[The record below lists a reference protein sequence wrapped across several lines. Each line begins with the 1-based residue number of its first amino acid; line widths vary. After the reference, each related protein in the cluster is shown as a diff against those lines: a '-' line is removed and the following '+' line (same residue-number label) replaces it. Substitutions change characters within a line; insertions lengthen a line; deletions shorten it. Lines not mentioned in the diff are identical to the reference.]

1 MAGGSR
7 LGEGRQ
13 SAEGRLGELVE
24 ASRLG
29 PPLAG
34 STPAS
39 QLESLGLHQAQ
50 SSRHAALSPLAQS
63 IMMDS
68 SAQALRPRDPQ
79 MLREYDALVGAAVQ
93 ASVSAGTA
101 KKNALSMKRW
111 SAFAAL
117 WGTPPLREDDPA
129 LLLTNAFL
137 FASFLIWLAR
147 EVRGKGGR
155 ALAKP
160 STLMSD
166 LYGVKRY
173 HHLHGRRCDA
183 FLLVKAVLKSITNQY
198 AARYGPEALQPIR
211 SEQFSGSI
219 TRRLLEATT
228 QGIRLSLHDFQEL
241 VSGSWF
247 YHSVRGAIA
256 TSSRGGHRKGELVLI
271 SGERFNSS
279 HLSWASLFFV
289 ISGIIYRYP
298 SISQL
303 LAMMPGDLVGL
314 LPGPCKND
322 PWGIYFGAH
331 PIYYSF
337 NPADSSSSGML
348 LRDMALHCRPLSQHL
363 RSTPLFTTGPN
374 FEPMRHRHLDVVLG
388 ALLLSFMSTV
398 EARKYSWH
406 SFRIGLACALLAAGA
421 SDAVIMALCRWRS
434 VAALRI
440 YARLNSED
448 YARFIDDAEA
458 LNLSSIQSP
467 NLVAL
472 SPQVSADTVYPVPGS
487 LPTHI
492 YHLLDAATGPA
503 AAELSREQLQQL
515 AGRVPELDADNF
527 VAAFSALDIDRGGEV
542 PGEEEHV
549 EETEEESS

>member
-1 MAGGSR
+1 MGPF
-7 LGEGRQ
+7 Q
-13 SAEGRLGELVE
+13 SAETRLLELVE

-29 PPLAG
+29 PPLDGAA
-34 STPAS
+34 PAS
-39 QLESLGLHQAQ
+39 QMESLGLHQTRASQ
-50 SSRHAALSPLAQS
+50 NAALSPLAQS
-63 IMMDS
+63 ILMDS

-79 MLREYDALVGAAVQ
+79 LLREYDTLVGAAAQ
-93 ASVSAGTA
+93 ASVSTGTA
-101 KKNALSMKRW
+101 KKNALSMRRW
-111 SAFAAL
+111 CTFVAL

-160 STLMSD
+160 STLMGD
-166 LYGVKRY
+166 LYGVKR
-173 HHLHGRRCDA
+173 HHLLHGRRCEA
-183 FLLVKAVLKSITNQY
+183 FLLVKSVLKSITNQY
-198 AARYGPEALQPIR
+198 AARYGPEALQPVR
-211 SEQFSGSI
+211 SEPFSGLI
-219 TRRLLEATT
+219 TRRLIAATT
-228 QGIRLSLHDFQEL
+228 QGIRLTLHDFQEL
-241 VSGSWF
+241 VPNSWF

-298 SISQL
+298 SAHQML
-303 LAMMPGDLVGL
+303 NMRKGDLVGL

-322 PWGIYFGAH
+322 PWGIHFGAH

-337 NPADSSSSGML
+337 DPIDPSSSGVL
-348 LRDMALHCRPLSQHL
+348 LRDMALHCRPLSQHM
-363 RSTPLFTTGPN
+363 RSTPLFTTGPS
-374 FEPMRHRHLDVVLG
+374 FEPMRHRHLEVVLL
-388 ALLLSFMSTV
+388 ALLLSFMSA
-398 EARKYSWH
+398 EAAQKFSWH

-434 VAALRI
+434 MSALRI

-448 YARFIDDAEA
+448 YARFIDDATA
-458 LNLSSIQSP
+458 LDLSSIQGP

-472 SPQVSADTVYPVPGS
+472 SPQASRDELYPVPGS
-487 LPTHI
+487 LPTHM
-492 YHLLDAATGPA
+492 YQLLDSATGLA
-503 AAELSREQLQQL
+503 SAQLSEEQLQQL
-515 AGRVPELDADNF
+515 AGRIPELDADSF
-527 VAAFSALDIDRGGEV
+527 VAAFSVVDFERADGGAT
-542 PGEEEHV
+542 V
-549 EETEEESS
+549 EDLNDEDEDSVI

>member
-1 MAGGSR
+1 MFGELNVFADAASRNRPEVIGSLTLQLGIVSRRIPLPPAALVFFDSVRNDAIAARHTTAAQLAGEQQRSAFHPSTYTSDGPGRSRPSDSEAVGSSPAKRISFLSLPFAYVDARVRTVSEHALQAVVAHGRAGHDHRATTSTTATSLELGSLQQTSTTPIGYGGKRDAPDPDRSFAGLQQVFSNWHESSSRLLPHMTVGSR
-7 LGEGRQ
+7 LGGGMQ

-50 SSRHAALSPLAQS
+50 SSLHAALSPLAQS

-68 SAQALRPRDPQ
+68 SAQALRPSDPQ
-79 MLREYDALVGAAVQ
+79 MLLEYDALVGAAVQ

-117 WGTPPLREDDPA
+117 WGTPPLREDDLA

-211 SEQFSGSI
+211 SEPFSGSI
-219 TRRLLEATT
+219 THARHSIVAS
-228 QGIRLSLHDFQEL
+228 RLS
-241 VSGSWF
+241 
-247 YHSVRGAIA
+247 R
-256 TSSRGGHRKGELVLI
+256 
-271 SGERFNSS
+271 
-279 HLSWASLFFV
+279 
-289 ISGIIYRYP
+289 
-298 SISQL
+298 
-303 LAMMPGDLVGL
+303 VGFR
-314 LPGPCKND
+314 
-322 PWGIYFGAH
+322 I
-331 PIYYSF
+331 
-337 NPADSSSSGML
+337 
-348 LRDMALHCRPLSQHL
+348 
-363 RSTPLFTTGPN
+363 
-374 FEPMRHRHLDVVLG
+374 VVLPQCERRHCHFI
-388 ALLLSFMSTV
+388 S
-398 EARKYSWH
+398 R
-406 SFRIGLACALLAAGA
+406 RA
-421 SDAVIMALCRWRS
+421 SKR
-434 VAALRI
+434 
-440 YARLNSED
+440 
-448 YARFIDDAEA
+448 
-458 LNLSSIQSP
+458 
-467 NLVAL
+467 
-472 SPQVSADTVYPVPGS
+472 
-487 LPTHI
+487 
-492 YHLLDAATGPA
+492 GPRA
-503 AAELSREQLQQL
+503 YQW
-515 AGRVPELDADNF
+515 
-527 VAAFSALDIDRGGEV
+527 
-542 PGEEEHV
+542 
-549 EETEEESS
+549 